1 VSAATHEPVAA
12 SENPTFVRNSF
23 FSVIAGVMS
32 SVAGFASGIIVA
44 RILGV
49 SGTGTIAMALWL
61 VFAAVTLCDWGL
73 TGALARFL
81 PPARGNAVETRQV
94 TTYLVWAFWA
104 SVATG
109 LVLLAGAMAL
119 WWPEAFTMEAWH
131 GQHGMLSFGLI
142 AFCFIIHMA
151 NSFGYHYLRGV
162 ERFGNIASY
171 SISGSVAQI
180 GIVLVGS
187 LLFGPS
193 GAMIAY
199 ILGSVPLAI
208 VTFRLAIRGR
218 PIRGEYRRKV
228 TRYSAMLWIAGL
240 LSPLLWTRVDLI
252 LVERIGG
259 LNAAGLFTA
268 AAAFSALLIQLC
280 VMLCGAVLPHLSAG
294 EDSARKAASSAALK
308 AVLFLLM
315 PMVFGTAAIAP
326 RLIPLVYGPEFAT
339 AGLPAVILA
348 LAAGGSV
355 ITIALSNV
363 LNALDQNAKLV
374 IGGAT
379 GCVLT
384 IVLGLILIPIYGIM
398 GAAVARFG
406 AQGTV
411 AVITLYQL
419 NQAQPGTV
427 AWAWFRPIAVASIW
441 CALTAAGILY
451 VWPSDFALILAIPA
465 GGIVYLT
472 ICRLLLKLDEADI
485 RLLGLKPSSG
495 AGKAASMMTKLMRA

>member
-1 VSAATHEPVAA
+1 MSAAVHEPAAA

-23 FSVIAGVMS
+23 FSVISGIMS
-32 SVAGFASGIIVA
+32 SFAGFASGIIVA

-49 SGTGTIAMALWL
+49 SGTGTIAMALWM
-61 VFAAVTLCDWGL
+61 VFAAVTLSDWGL

-81 PPARGNAVETRQV
+81 PPARGNPAETRQV

-104 SVATG
+104 SVASG
-109 LVLLAGAMAL
+109 LLLLAGAMAL
-119 WWPEAFTMEAWH
+119 WWPEAFTIEAWRGEH
-131 GQHGMLSFGLI
+131 GTLSFGLI
-142 AFCFIIHMA
+142 AFCFVIHMA
-151 NSFGYHYLRGV
+151 NSFGYHYLRGI
-162 ERFGNIASY
+162 ERFGTIATY

-187 LLFGPS
+187 MLFGPS

-199 ILGSVPLAI
+199 IVGSLPLAI
-208 VTFRLAIRGR
+208 ITFRLALRGR
-218 PIRGEYRRKV
+218 PIRGDYRRRV
-228 TRYSAMLWIAGL
+228 TRYSATLWIAGL

-252 LVERIGG
+252 LVERLQG

-268 AAAFSALLIQLC
+268 AAAFSALLIQIC
-280 VMLCGAVLPHLSAG
+280 VMLCGAVLPHLSAAG
-294 EDSARKAASSAALK
+294 EQGRRATSSATLK

-326 RLIPLVYGPEFAT
+326 RLIPLVYGPDFAS

-363 LNALDQNAKLV
+363 MNALDQNAKLV

-384 IVLGLILIPIYGIM
+384 IALGLALIPHYGIM
-398 GAAVARFG
+398 GAAAARFG
-406 AQGTV
+406 AQATV
-411 AVITLYQL
+411 ACITLYQL
-419 NQAQPGTV
+419 NRVQPGTV
-427 AWAWFRPIAVASIW
+427 SWSWFRPIAVASIW
-441 CALTAAGILY
+441 CALTAAGILHL
-451 VWPSDFALILAIPA
+451 WPSDYALILAVPA
-465 GGIVYLT
+465 GGLVYLAL
-472 ICRLLLKLDEADI
+472 CRILLKLDEADI
-485 RLLGLKPSSG
+485 RLLGLKPSSS
-495 AGKAASMMTKLMRA
+495 AGRAASMMTKFMRA